1 MLALDWKALA
11 TLATLEKPLKNPM
24 VNSRL
29 PWDTYLGNPNLY
41 QVH

>member
-11 TLATLEKPLKNPM
+11 TLATLEKPFKNPM
-24 VNSRL
+24 VKSRL
-29 PWDTYLGNPNLY
+29 PWYTYIGIPNLH